1 MSVLINIE
9 NYEVYYLDYLEG
21 NLNEEQ
27 TRAFLAFL
35 EQHPELKMEDE
46 VLTILPEYTNEKL
59 DTNTKNSFKI
69 DLSTELITEESVEH
83 FMIASI
89 EKQLSK
95 EQNQALQA
103 FIQKYP
109 VYQDDYTWYQ
119 KSILPK
125 EQINYPAKASLKR
138 GGLIIPM
145 YYKVIAIA
153 ASLIL
158 LLLFVTNYN
167 STRLS
172 NPTKQVAKV
181 QKTKQKGSTSIQKN
195 NTKIEQL
202 QEVTQA
208 APIQVAQED
217 NKKAKQTN
225 HSSNQTDFRVN
236 KTLPTKALQ
245 NLHSSNQDLALAPLN
260 LVAPTNYV
268 SEIETDFASSS
279 NSSYLSVE
287 QMTTPIYLLSKE
299 IKKRFNQEIEIR
311 SAKAT
316 RERQGGFYI
325 KIGSFEIVRKRK
337 PIDGVLAAN

>member
-46 VLTILPEYTNEKL
+46 ALTILPEHTHEKL

-69 DLSTELITEESVEH
+69 DLLTELITEESVEH

-95 EQNQALQA
+95 EQDLALQT
-103 FIQKYP
+103 FIQKHP
-109 VYQDDYTWYQ
+109 VYQVDYVWYQ
-119 KSILPK
+119 KSVLPR
-125 EQINYPAKASLKR
+125 EQVSYPAKASLKR
-138 GGLIIPM
+138 GGFIIPM
-145 YYKVIAIA
+145 YYKAIAIA

-158 LLLFVTNYN
+158 LLLFITNYN

-172 NPTKQVAKV
+172 NPAIQVAKV
-181 QKTKQKGSTSIQKN
+181 QKTEQKGSKSIQKN
-195 NTKIEQL
+195 NTKIEQV
-202 QEVTQA
+202 QEVTQGT
-208 APIQVAQED
+208 PIQVAQED
-217 NKKAKQTN
+217 NKKIEQTN
-225 HSSNQTDFRVN
+225 HSSYKTDFKLN
-236 KTLPTKALQ
+236 KTLPTKALKS
-245 NLHSSNQDLALAPLN
+245 LISSNQDLALVPLN
-260 LVAPTNYV
+260 IISPTNYV
-268 SEIETDFASSS
+268 SEIESDFVSSS

>member
-46 VLTILPEYTNEKL
+46 VLTILPELSNEKL
-59 DTNTKNSFKI
+59 DASTKNSFKI
-69 DLSTELITEESVEH
+69 DLSTEVITKETVEN
-83 FMIASI
+83 FMIAAI

-95 EQNQALQA
+95 QQEKALEA
-103 FIQKYP
+103 FIQKNP
-109 VYQDDYTWYQ
+109 VYQADFEWYK
-119 KSILPK
+119 KSVLPA
-125 EQINYPAKASLKR
+125 EQIVYPSKSNLRK
-138 GGLIIPM
+138 GGIIIPM
-145 YYKVIAIA
+145 YYRAIAIA
-153 ASLIL
+153 AGLIL
-158 LLLFVTNYN
+158 VLLFIKNYN
-167 STRLS
+167 NSELS
-172 NPTKQVAKV
+172 NPSPRVAKRHNV
-181 QKTKQKGSTSIQKN
+181 IQKDKHSAQKSN
-195 NTKIEQL
+195 SKKPIPQEEQ
-202 QEVTQA
+202 TNS
-208 APIQVAQED
+208 IQVASQNTTHNEIVVPPSTNESTYKV
-217 NKKAKQTN
+217 NKKLSTKSLQLLSTEKYNDELAKLELT
-225 HSSNQTDFRVN
+225 
-236 KTLPTKALQ
+236 
-245 NLHSSNQDLALAPLN
+245 
-260 LVAPTNYV
+260 APTNYI
-268 SEIETDFASSS
+268 SEIEADFVSTS

-287 QMTTPIYLLSKE
+287 QMGAPIYLLSKE